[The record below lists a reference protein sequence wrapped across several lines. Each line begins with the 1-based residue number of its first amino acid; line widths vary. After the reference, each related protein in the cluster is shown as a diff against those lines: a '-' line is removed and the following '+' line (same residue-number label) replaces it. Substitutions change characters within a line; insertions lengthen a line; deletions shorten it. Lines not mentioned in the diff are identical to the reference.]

1 MAYTGGNDLNQ
12 LGEKS
17 LQRLVTEWF
26 MYPRAADTDYFVAS
40 VDPNGL
46 TVGTACSLATL
57 GAAGN
62 IDSPRRVTLRIV
74 DNAYSAPA
82 ALSVTVR
89 ITGQRNG
96 QLQTEDLTATATS
109 GSAVTTTSS
118 KCFDQV
124 TEVLPLILT
133 NTAASDDL
141 QVGISGAAL
150 GLKYGIRSVTDV
162 VSIIENDAGT
172 PQTPLTI
179 SSTYVDPTYDCIQ
192 GLTLA
197 VTDIWKVTYIAR
209 DDTGIGSRGVFP

>member
-1 MAYTGGNDLNQ
+1 MGYTGGSDLNQ
-12 LGEKS
+12 LGDKS
-17 LQRLVTEWF
+17 LMRLVTEF
-26 MYPRAADTDYFVAS
+26 FVYPRAADTDYFVAS
-40 VDPNGL
+40 VDPSTL

-62 IDSPRRVTLRIV
+62 IDYARRVTLRIV
-74 DNAYSAPA
+74 DASYSANA

-96 QLQTEDLTATATS
+96 QLVTEDLTATATS
-109 GSAVTTTSS
+109 GAAVTTTSS
-118 KCFDQV
+118 KLFDQV
-124 TEVLPLILT
+124 TQVLPLILS
-133 NTAASDDL
+133 NTASGDDL

-162 VSIIENDAGT
+162 VSIIEWDSGT

-209 DDTGIGSRGVFP
+209 DDAGIGSSGVFP